1 VSGLLEVI
9 ALQAADAE
17 RAEAGGA
24 DRIELVGT
32 MANDGLS
39 PEPAL
44 VGQVRRATS
53 LPIRVMLRLR
63 EGFSTDGGEV
73 TRLQG
78 LLSSYRSV
86 GADGV
91 VPGLL
96 NGHTE
101 RETGAVLEI
110 VGRKPACA

>member
-1 VSGLLEVI
+1 MTGLLEVI

-32 MANDGLS
+32 MADDGLS

-53 LPIRVMLRLR
+53 LPIRVMLRL
-63 EGFSTDGGEV
+63 
-73 TRLQG
+73 
-78 LLSSYRSV
+78 
-86 GADGV
+86 
-91 VPGLL
+91 PGRIR
-96 NGHTE
+96 H
-101 RETGAVLEI
+101 R
-110 VGRKPACA
+110 RR